1 MNLHFRPRALRISV
15 VALAVSQLFSIPAG
29 AAQPEA
35 ARIAEL
41 EKKLEKSLELIQQLS
56 ARVNQLEAGKGAAP
70 AAPAATAD
78 AVAAQS
84 ERIDQLEK
92 NIVQVSETSA
102 KRGSTGLPLHGFADV
117 GYAHSSN
124 DPNGRKGGFALGNL
138 DLYMT
143 PDLGDRVKGIAEL
156 VFEMGENGVLNTDLE
171 RLQLGYTFSDAL
183 TAWAGRFHTPYGY
196 WNTAFHHGAQIQTSL
211 LRPRFIAFE
220 DQGGILPAH
229 TVGLLA
235 SGGVRLGSGKLQY
248 DAYYGNGSRIVERE
262 LDFNAFKD
270 DNANKA
276 VGGNV
281 RYAFGGALEGLTL
294 GLHGLSEQVNT
305 FEANKVKFSTKLNVY
320 GGFAF
325 LDKDDWEVISEYYR
339 FRNDDLSGNSGTH
352 ASWAGFAQVGRL
364 LGGRWTPYYR
374 FEKAVLDQGD
384 NYFASLDSGRSYK
397 RNALGVRYDVNPQ
410 AALKLELN
418 QTTEQQT
425 VSDQK
430 SNEARVQFAVRF

>member
-1 MNLHFRPRALRISV
+1 MDLHFRPRVLRISII
-15 VALAVSQLFSIPAG
+15 ALAVSQLFSLSAS

-56 ARVNQLEAGKGAAP
+56 ARVNQLESSKGTTPQAAP
-70 AAPAATAD
+70 AE

-92 NIVQVSETSA
+92 NIVQISETSA
-102 KRGSTGLPLHGFADV
+102 KRSSAGLPLHGFADV
-117 GYAHSSN
+117 GYAHASK
-124 DPNGRKGGFALGNL
+124 DPNGRKGGFVLGNL

-143 PDLGDRVKGIAEL
+143 PDLGDRVKAIAEL
-156 VFEMGENGVLNTDLE
+156 VFEVGENGQLNTDLE
-171 RLQLGYTFSDAL
+171 RLQVGYTFNDAL
-183 TAWAGRFHTPYGY
+183 TGWAGRFHTPYGY
-196 WNTAFHHGAQIQTSL
+196 WNTAFHHGAQIQTAL

-235 SGGVRLGSGKLQY
+235 SGGVKLGTGKLQY
-248 DAYYGNGSRIVERE
+248 DAYYGNGSRATDRV

-281 RYAFGGALEGLTL
+281 RYAFGGTLEGLTL
-294 GLHGLSEQVNT
+294 GLHGLTEQVDAFDASN
-305 FEANKVKFSTKLNVY
+305 AKLSSSKLNML
-320 GGFAF
+320 GGFVF

-339 FRNDDLSGNSGTH
+339 FRNENLSGTSGKH
-352 ASWAGFAQVGRL
+352 SSWAGFAQVGRL
-364 LGGRWTPYYR
+364 IGGSWTPYVR
-374 FEKAVLDQGD
+374 FEKAVLDQSD

-397 RNALGVRYDVNPQ
+397 RHALGVRYDLNAQ
-410 AALKLELN
+410 SALKLELN
-418 QTTEQQT
+418 QTTEQQAA
-425 VSDQK
+425 SDQK
-430 SNEARVQFAVRF
+430 SNEARMQFAVRF